1 MLNSDCVFMLAADHR
16 WQWDEWCDAHRVP
29 RERIG
34 EVKRIAFQGFL
45 QAREDSAAVR
55 EFGAL
60 LIDEQYASDVVA
72 LGLSMGVDVG
82 TPAERPGAFP
92 LEWTTEPFERALTG
106 TFVKV
111 LIRHRP
117 DYDEAVRDE
126 QLARLAALRSWCT
139 AHGKPLVV
147 EVLVPRKD
155 EPEHT
160 FEETGRPDIVAAAIR
175 LAYARG
181 LVPDF
186 WKIEGTPSPSGARE
200 IDRAIAEHPGGR
212 QIILGKGAD
221 SETITAWFR
230 AAASS
235 PTAVGFAI
243 GRSVLWDAG
252 VAYFQGR
259 SSRQEAARAIC
270 RNYLALVDAWAARMR
285 A

>member
-34 EVKRIAFQGFL
+34 EVKRIAYDGFL
-45 QAREDSAAVR
+45 RARERSPAAHD
-55 EFGAL
+55 FGAL
-60 LIDEQYASDVVA
+60 LIDEQYASAVIAD
-72 LGLSMGVDVG
+72 GLRAGVDVG

-92 LEWTTEPFERALTG
+92 LAWTTEPFERALTG

-126 QLARLAALRSWCT
+126 QLSKLVALRSWCK

-147 EVLVPRKD
+147 EILVPRKD

-160 FEETGRPDIVAAAIR
+160 FEDTGRPEIVAAAIR
-175 LAYARG
+175 LAYSRG

-186 WKIEGTPSPSGARE
+186 WKIEGTPSAAGARE
-200 IDRAIAEHPGGR
+200 IDRAIAEHPSGR

-221 SETITAWFR
+221 PDTINAWFR

-252 VAYFQGR
+252 CAYLQGASTR
-259 SSRQEAARAIC
+259 EDAAQTIC
-270 RNYLALVDAWAARMR
+270 RNYLSLVDAWITRIR